1 MAEYK
6 ESKDNPLHRE
16 FGLWSNT
23 KYVLGKAK
31 KYCASALVLAA
42 IGMVASSILQYFWG
56 VFGKYE
62 IHQGLGQR

>member
-6 ESKDNPLHRE
+6 ESKDNPLHKE

-31 KYCASALVLAA
+31 KYCPSALGLATV
-42 IGMVASSILQYFWG
+42 GMIASSMLQ
-56 VFGKYE
+56 
-62 IHQGLGQR
+62 